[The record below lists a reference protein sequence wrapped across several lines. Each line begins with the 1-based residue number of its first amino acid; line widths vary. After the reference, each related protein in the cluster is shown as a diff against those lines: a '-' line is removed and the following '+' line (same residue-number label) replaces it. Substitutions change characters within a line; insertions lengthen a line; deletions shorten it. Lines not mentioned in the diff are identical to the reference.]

1 MSRYDSY
8 NEKQYTDICFK
19 TNICHSIATTIMTTN
34 GNSAK
39 LTPTIP
45 TTQYTV
51 SPNPNAAADSNS
63 STTSIVE
70 AGN

>member
-1 MSRYDSY
+1 
-8 NEKQYTDICFK
+8 
-19 TNICHSIATTIMTTN
+19 MTTN
-34 GNSAK
+34 GNSEK

-51 SPNPNAAADSNS
+51 SPNPNAVADSNS